1 MKRSLFYPIIFLV
14 VFVLM
19 VSLACAFPLGKE
31 KTPEPTE
38 VVNTAE
44 PSEVAVTETPTES
57 PTQQDALLVTRL
69 QDVKNAV
76 VQIEAEGT
84 FVDPEFGLQV
94 NAAGRGTGFI
104 IDPSGI
110 AVTNN
115 HVVTGAGLIKVYM
128 NGESQPR
135 NARLLGYSECNDLAV
150 IKIDGSDFSY
160 LKWYEGKIDVGQ
172 EVYLAGFPLGE
183 PEYSLTKGIISK
195 SNTNGDTSWTSIKGG
210 ILAHDATGNPGNSG
224 GPLVTA
230 DGAVVGIHFAGYK
243 EADQYFAISAT
254 TAIPVVAELEKGENY
269 ESLGVNGT
277 VISNEDGSITG
288 VWVASVDSGS
298 PAGKA
303 GINGGD
309 IIYQIEGL
317 VLGTD
322 GTMADYCSVIRTHG
336 EDDNMT
342 VSVLRFGSGE
352 YLEGELNG
360 DRLAVVS
367 QFSSEDDTDN
377 GSTGSGGEAFF
388 YDEFDGDLDYY
399 SLFSMSGDTD
409 DPKMGVY
416 SEDGALVFDL
426 QDTYLWPYVLYDPYT
441 YQDVRVDFEAENLGN
456 NNNMVALVCRYD
468 PDRGWYEF
476 NVTNSGLY
484 DIYYYDA
491 VTANDYQR
499 LYNGGSTAIN
509 MGKATNTYT
518 ITCQG
523 NNLSLYINGVLART
537 VQDNNLK
544 EGQVGFSVSSFEN
557 YPVTVNINWLSVSE
571 P

>member
-1 MKRSLFYPIIFLV
+1 MKRRLFVPI
-14 VFVLM
+14 VFVM
-19 VSLACAFPLGKE
+19 VLLLLVGTGCATSKGKE
-31 KTPEPTE
+31 TPAPTE
-38 VVNTAE
+38 APQIE
-44 PSEVAVTETPTES
+44 PLVIDTTDEF
-57 PTQQDALLVTRL
+57 QVTRL
-69 QDVKNAV
+69 EDVKKAV
-76 VQIEAEGT
+76 VQIESQGT
-84 FVDPEFGLQV
+84 FIDPEFGLQV

-104 IDPSGI
+104 IDSSGI

-115 HVVTGAGLIKVYM
+115 HVVTGAAVIKVWM
-128 NGESQPR
+128 DGESQPR
-135 NARLLGYSECNDLAV
+135 SARLLGYSECNDLAV

-160 LKWYEGKIDVGQ
+160 LKWFEGSVDVGK

-195 SNTNGDTSWTSIKGG
+195 SNTNGDTSWTSVKGG

-224 GPLVTA
+224 GPLVTP
-230 DGAVVGIHFAGYK
+230 DGEVVGIHFAGYK
-243 EADQYFAISAT
+243 EADQYFAISAK
-254 TAIPVVAELEKGENY
+254 TAMPIVDELKGGVNY
-269 ESLGVNGT
+269 ESLGVNGSI
-277 VISNEDGSITG
+277 VSNEDGSITG
-288 VWVASVDSGS
+288 VWVSSVASGS
-298 PAGKA
+298 PADKA
-303 GINGGD
+303 GVQAGD
-309 IIYQIEGL
+309 IIYQLEGL

-336 EDDNMT
+336 ADQNLS
-342 VSVLRFGSGE
+342 VSVLRFSTGE

-360 DRLAVVS
+360 DKLELVS
-367 QFSSEDDTDN
+367 SFGSTDDTDD
-377 GSTGSGGEAFF
+377 STSSYVSGDAYFL
-388 YDEFDGDLDYY
+388 DEFDGDLSYY
-399 SLFSMSGDTD
+399 SLFSMSGDVD

-416 SEDGALVFDL
+416 SDRGALVFDL
-426 QDTYLWPYVLYDPYT
+426 QDDYLWPYILYDPWT

-456 NNNMVALVCRYD
+456 NNNMVALICRYD

-491 VTANDYQR
+491 IQLKDYQR

-509 MGKATNTYT
+509 MGQATNTYS
-518 ITCQG
+518 IVCQG

-537 VQDNNLK
+537 IQDSHLK

-557 YPVTVNINWLSVSE
+557 YPVIVNLNWFAVSE

>member
-1 MKRSLFYPIIFLV
+1 MKRPLFFPLIFLV
-14 VFVLM
+14 VFVLV

-38 VVNTAE
+38 IAATSE
-44 PSEVAVTETPTES
+44 PLVAATTEAPSKTS
-57 PTQQDALLVTRL
+57 SQQDDLLVTKL
-69 QDVKNAV
+69 EDVKKAV
-76 VQIEAEGT
+76 FQIEAEGT

-128 NGESQPR
+128 NGEAKPR

-150 IKIDGSDFSY
+150 IKVDGSDFSY
-160 LKWYEGKIDVGQ
+160 LKWYEGSVDPGLEI
-172 EVYLAGFPLGE
+172 YLAGFPLGE
-183 PEYSLTKGIISK
+183 PEYSLNKGIISK

-224 GPLVTA
+224 GPLVTSQ
-230 DGAVVGIHFAGYK
+230 GEVVGVHFAGYK
-243 EADQYFAISAT
+243 DAGQYFAISAK
-254 TAIPVVAELEKGENY
+254 TAIPVVQDLEKGDNY
-269 ESLGVNGT
+269 ESLGVNGS
-277 VISNEDGSITG
+277 VISNDDGSLTG

-298 PAGKA
+298 PADKA
-303 GINGGD
+303 GLEGGD
-309 IIYQIEGL
+309 IIYQLEGL

-336 EDDNMT
+336 ADDNLS
-342 VSVLRFGSGE
+342 VSVLRFGTNE

-360 DRLAVVS
+360 DKLAVVS
-367 QFSSEDDTDN
+367 QFSSDDNSDS
-377 GSTGSGGEAFF
+377 GSTSSSGEAYFM
-388 YDEFDGDLDYY
+388 DEFDGGLDNY

-416 SEDGALVFDL
+416 SENGALVFDL
-426 QDTYLWPYVLYDPYT
+426 QGTYLWPYVLYDPYT
-441 YQDVRVDFEAENLGN
+441 YQDVRVDFEAENLGQN
-456 NNNMVALVCRYD
+456 DNMVALLCRYD

-491 VTANDYQR
+491 ITLKDYTR

-518 ITCQG
+518 ITCKG

-544 EGQVGFSVSSFEN
+544 EGQVGISVSSFGN
-557 YPVTVNINWLSVSE
+557 LPVIVDINWLSVSQ

>member
-1 MKRSLFYPIIFLV
+1 MKRIFVFPVAFLAIFILV
-14 VFVLM
+14 
-19 VSLACAFPLGKE
+19 VSLACKLPFGNKG
-31 KTPEPTE
+31 TPEPTE
-38 VVNTAE
+38 AAE
-44 PSEVAVTETPTES
+44 TETVTDITSS
-57 PTQQDALLVTRL
+57 PDNLLINKL
-69 QDVKNAV
+69 EDVKKAV

-84 FVDPEFGLQV
+84 FVDPEFGLQLNV
-94 NAAGRGTGFI
+94 SGAGSGFI
-104 IDPSGI
+104 IDPSGL

-115 HVVTGAGLIKVYM
+115 HVVTGAGLIRVWL
-128 NGESQPR
+128 NGETQPR

-160 LKWYEGKIDVGQ
+160 LKWFEGNIEVGQ
-172 EVYLAGFPLGE
+172 EIYLAGFPLGE

-195 SNTNGDTSWTSIKGG
+195 SNTNGDTNWTSIKGG

-224 GPLVTA
+224 GPLVTS
-230 DGAVVGIHFAGYK
+230 DGEVVGVHFASFK
-243 EADQYFAISAT
+243 EAGQYFAISAA
-254 TAIPVVAELEKGENY
+254 TAIPIVEELKNGNNY

-277 VISNEDGSITG
+277 IISNEDGSLTG
-288 VWVASVDSGS
+288 VWVSSVDSGS
-298 PAGKA
+298 PADKA
-303 GINGGD
+303 DIEPGD
-309 IIYQIEGL
+309 IIYQLEGL

-322 GTMADYCSVIRTHG
+322 GTLADYCSVIRTHG
-336 EDDNMT
+336 ADENLA
-342 VSVLRFGSGE
+342 VSVLRFATGE
-352 YLEGELNG
+352 YLEGEING
-360 DRLAVVS
+360 DALEIVDT
-367 QFSSEDDTDN
+367 FSSDTSA
-377 GSTGSGGEAFF
+377 GSGSASSGGEAYFL
-388 YDEFDGDLDYY
+388 DEFDGDLNYY
-399 SLFSMSGDTD
+399 SLFSMSGNTD

-416 SEDGALVFDL
+416 ADNGSLVFDL
-426 QDTYLWPYVLYDPYT
+426 QDTYLWPYVLYDPYI
-441 YQDVRVDFEAENLGN
+441 YEDVRVEFEAENLGN

-491 VTANDYQR
+491 VGLQDYQR

-509 MGKATNTYT
+509 MGKATNIYT

-544 EGQVGFSVSSFEN
+544 EGQVGLSVSSFDS
-557 YPVTVNINWLSVSE
+557 YPVIVNINWLSVSE

>member
-1 MKRSLFYPIIFLV
+1 MKRPLFFPLIFLV
-14 VFVLM
+14 VFVLV

-38 VVNTAE
+38 IAATSE
-44 PSEVAVTETPTES
+44 PLVAATTEAPSKTS
-57 PTQQDALLVTRL
+57 SQQDDLLVTTL
-69 QDVKNAV
+69 EDVKKAV
-76 VQIEAEGT
+76 FQIEAEGT

-115 HVVTGAGLIKVYM
+115 HVVTGAGLFKVYM
-128 NGESQPR
+128 NGEAKPR

-150 IKIDGSDFSY
+150 IKVDGSDFSY
-160 LKWYEGKIDVGQ
+160 LKWYEGSVDPGLEI
-172 EVYLAGFPLGE
+172 YLAGFPLGE
-183 PEYSLTKGIISK
+183 PEYSLNKGIISK

-224 GPLVTA
+224 GPLVTSQ
-230 DGAVVGIHFAGYK
+230 GEVVGVHFAGYK
-243 EADQYFAISAT
+243 DAGQYFAISAK
-254 TAIPVVAELEKGENY
+254 TAIPVVQDLEKGDNY
-269 ESLGVNGT
+269 ESLGVNGS
-277 VISNEDGSITG
+277 VISNDDGSLTG

-298 PAGKA
+298 PADKA
-303 GINGGD
+303 GLEGGD
-309 IIYQIEGL
+309 IIYQLEGL

-336 EDDNMT
+336 ADDNLS
-342 VSVLRFGSGE
+342 VSVLRFGTNE

-360 DRLAVVS
+360 DKLAVVS
-367 QFSSEDDTDN
+367 QFSSDDNSDS
-377 GSTGSGGEAFF
+377 GSTSSSGEAYFM
-388 YDEFDGDLDYY
+388 DEFDGGLDNY

-416 SEDGALVFDL
+416 SENGALVFDL
-426 QDTYLWPYVLYDPYT
+426 QGTYLWPYVLYDPYT
-441 YQDVRVDFEAENLGN
+441 YQDVRVDFEAENLGQN
-456 NNNMVALVCRYD
+456 DNMVALLCRYD

-491 VTANDYQR
+491 ITLKDYTR

-518 ITCQG
+518 ITCKG

-544 EGQVGFSVSSFEN
+544 EGQVGISVSSFGN
-557 YPVTVNINWLSVSE
+557 LPVIVDINWLSVSQ

>member
-1 MKRSLFYPIIFLV
+1 MKRPLFFPLIFLV
-14 VFVLM
+14 VFVLV

-38 VVNTAE
+38 IAATSE
-44 PSEVAVTETPTES
+44 PLVAATTEAPSKTS
-57 PTQQDALLVTRL
+57 SQQDDLLVTKL
-69 QDVKNAV
+69 EDVKKAV
-76 VQIEAEGT
+76 FQIEAEGT

-128 NGESQPR
+128 NGEAKPR

-150 IKIDGSDFSY
+150 IKVDGSDFSY
-160 LKWYEGKIDVGQ
+160 LKWYEGSVDPGLEI
-172 EVYLAGFPLGE
+172 YLAGFPLGE
-183 PEYSLTKGIISK
+183 PEYSLNKGIISK

-224 GPLVTA
+224 GPLVTSQ
-230 DGAVVGIHFAGYK
+230 GEVVGVHFAGYK
-243 EADQYFAISAT
+243 DAGQYFAISAK
-254 TAIPVVAELEKGENY
+254 TAIPVVQDLEKGDNY
-269 ESLGVNGT
+269 ESLGVNGS
-277 VISNEDGSITG
+277 VISNDDGSLTG

-298 PAGKA
+298 PADKA
-303 GINGGD
+303 GLEGGD
-309 IIYQIEGL
+309 IIYQLEGL

-336 EDDNMT
+336 ADDNLS
-342 VSVLRFGSGE
+342 VSVLRFGTNE

-360 DRLAVVS
+360 DKLAVVS
-367 QFSSEDDTDN
+367 QFSSDDNSDS
-377 GSTGSGGEAFF
+377 GSTSSSGEAYFL
-388 YDEFDGDLDYY
+388 DEFDGGLDNY

-416 SEDGALVFDL
+416 SENGALVFDL
-426 QDTYLWPYVLYDPYT
+426 QGTYLWPYVLYDPYT
-441 YQDVRVDFEAENLGN
+441 YQDVRVDFEAENLGQN
-456 NNNMVALVCRYD
+456 DNMVALLCRYD

-491 VTANDYQR
+491 ITLKDYTR

-518 ITCQG
+518 ITCKG

-544 EGQVGFSVSSFEN
+544 EGQVGISVSSFGN
-557 YPVTVNINWLSVSE
+557 LPVIVDINWLSVSQ

>member
-1 MKRSLFYPIIFLV
+1 MKRPLFFPLIFLV
-14 VFVLM
+14 VFVLV

-38 VVNTAE
+38 IAATSE
-44 PSEVAVTETPTES
+44 PLVAATTEAPSKTS
-57 PTQQDALLVTRL
+57 SQQDDLLVTKL
-69 QDVKNAV
+69 EDVKKAV
-76 VQIEAEGT
+76 FQIEAEGT

-128 NGESQPR
+128 NGEAKPR

-150 IKIDGSDFSY
+150 IKVDGSDFSY
-160 LKWYEGKIDVGQ
+160 LKWYEGSVDPGLEI
-172 EVYLAGFPLGE
+172 YLAGFPLGE
-183 PEYSLTKGIISK
+183 PEYSLNKGIISK

-224 GPLVTA
+224 GPLVTSQ
-230 DGAVVGIHFAGYK
+230 GEVVGVHFAGYK
-243 EADQYFAISAT
+243 DAGQYFAISAK
-254 TAIPVVAELEKGENY
+254 TAIPVVQDLEKGDNY
-269 ESLGVNGT
+269 ESLGVNGS
-277 VISNEDGSITG
+277 VISNDDGSLTG

-298 PAGKA
+298 PADKA
-303 GINGGD
+303 GLEGGD
-309 IIYQIEGL
+309 IIYQLEGL

-336 EDDNMT
+336 ADDNLS
-342 VSVLRFGSGE
+342 VSVLRFGTNE

-360 DRLAVVS
+360 DKLAVVS
-367 QFSSEDDTDN
+367 QFSSDENSDS
-377 GSTGSGGEAFF
+377 GSTSSSGEAYFM
-388 YDEFDGDLDYY
+388 DEFDGGLDNY

-416 SEDGALVFDL
+416 SENGALVFDL
-426 QDTYLWPYVLYDPYT
+426 QGTYLWPYVLYDPYT
-441 YQDVRVDFEAENLGN
+441 YQDVRVDFEAENLGQN
-456 NNNMVALVCRYD
+456 DNMVALLCRYD

-491 VTANDYQR
+491 ITLKDYTR

-544 EGQVGFSVSSFEN
+544 EGQVGISVSSFGN
-557 YPVTVNINWLSVSE
+557 LPVIVDINWLSVSQ

>member
-1 MKRSLFYPIIFLV
+1 
-14 VFVLM
+14 
-19 VSLACAFPLGKE
+19 
-31 KTPEPTE
+31 
-38 VVNTAE
+38 
-44 PSEVAVTETPTES
+44 
-57 PTQQDALLVTRL
+57 
-69 QDVKNAV
+69 
-76 VQIEAEGT
+76 
-84 FVDPEFGLQV
+84 
-94 NAAGRGTGFI
+94 
-104 IDPSGI
+104 
-110 AVTNN
+110 
-115 HVVTGAGLIKVYM
+115 M

-150 IKIDGSDFSY
+150 IKVDGSDFSY
-160 LKWYEGKIDVGQ
+160 LKWFEGTVDVGQ
-172 EVYLAGFPLGE
+172 EIYLAGFPLGE

-224 GPLVTA
+224 GPLVTSQ
-230 DGAVVGIHFAGYK
+230 GEVVGVHFAGYK
-243 EADQYFAISAT
+243 EADQYFAISAK
-254 TAIPVVAELEKGENY
+254 TAIPVVQDLEKGENY
-269 ESLGVNGT
+269 ESLGVNGSI
-277 VISNEDGSITG
+277 ISNEDGSLTG

-298 PAGKA
+298 PADKA
-303 GINGGD
+303 GLEGGD
-309 IIYQIEGL
+309 IIYQLEGL

-336 EDDNMT
+336 ADENLS
-342 VSVLRFGSGE
+342 VSVLRFGTNE

-360 DRLAVVS
+360 DKLAVVS
-367 QFSSEDDTDN
+367 QFSSDDNSDT
-377 GSTGSGGEAFF
+377 GSTSSSGEAYFL
-388 YDEFDGDLDYY
+388 DEFDGGLDNY

-416 SEDGALVFDL
+416 SENGALVFDL
-426 QDTYLWPYVLYDPYT
+426 QGTYLWPYVLYDPYT
-441 YQDVRVDFEAENLGN
+441 YQDVRVDFEAENLGQN
-456 NNNMVALVCRYD
+456 DNMVALLCRYD

-491 VTANDYQR
+491 ITRKDYTR

-544 EGQVGFSVSSFEN
+544 EGQVGISVSSFGN
-557 YPVTVNINWLSVSE
+557 LPVIVNINWLSVSQ

>member
-1 MKRSLFYPIIFLV
+1 MKRPLFFPLIFLV
-14 VFVLM
+14 VFVLV

-38 VVNTAE
+38 AANTSE
-44 PSEVAVTETPTES
+44 PSEEAPVKS
-57 PTQQDALLVTRL
+57 SSQQNDLLVTKL
-69 QDVKNAV
+69 EDVKKAV
-76 VQIEAEGT
+76 IQIEAEGT

-150 IKIDGSDFSY
+150 IKVDGSDFSY
-160 LKWYEGKIDVGQ
+160 LKWFEGTVDVGQ
-172 EVYLAGFPLGE
+172 EIYLAGFPLGE

-224 GPLVTA
+224 GPLVTSQ
-230 DGAVVGIHFAGYK
+230 GEVVGVHFAGYK
-243 EADQYFAISAT
+243 EADQYFAISAK
-254 TAIPVVAELEKGENY
+254 TAIPVVQDLEKGENY
-269 ESLGVNGT
+269 ESLGVNGSI
-277 VISNEDGSITG
+277 ISNEDGSLTG

-298 PAGKA
+298 PADKA
-303 GINGGD
+303 GLEGGD
-309 IIYQIEGL
+309 IIYQLEGL

-336 EDDNMT
+336 ADENLS
-342 VSVLRFGSGE
+342 VSVLRFGTNE

-360 DRLAVVS
+360 DKLAVVS
-367 QFSSEDDTDN
+367 QFSSDDNSDT
-377 GSTGSGGEAFF
+377 GSTSSSGEAYFL
-388 YDEFDGDLDYY
+388 DEFDGGLDNY

-416 SEDGALVFDL
+416 SENGALVFDL
-426 QDTYLWPYVLYDPYT
+426 QGTYLWPYVLYDPYT
-441 YQDVRVDFEAENLGN
+441 YQDVRVDFEAENLGQN
-456 NNNMVALVCRYD
+456 DNMVALLCRYD

-491 VTANDYQR
+491 ITRKDYTR

-544 EGQVGFSVSSFEN
+544 EGQVGISVSSFGN
-557 YPVTVNINWLSVSE
+557 LPVIVNINWLSVSQ

>member
-1 MKRSLFYPIIFLV
+1 MKRSLFFPLIFLV
-14 VFVLM
+14 VFVLV
-19 VSLACAFPLGKE
+19 VSLACALPFGKD
-31 KTPEPTE
+31 KTPDPTE
-38 VVNTAE
+38 AAKTAE
-44 PSEVAVTETPTES
+44 PIEVTATVAPTETDS
-57 PTQQDALLVTRL
+57 PQDALLVTNL
-69 QDVKNAV
+69 EDVKKAV

-128 NGESQPR
+128 DGESQPR

-150 IKIDGSDFSY
+150 IKIDGADFSY
-160 LKWYEGKIDVGQ
+160 LNWFEGAVNVGQ

-224 GPLVTA
+224 GPLVTSQ
-230 DGAVVGIHFAGYK
+230 GEVVGIHFAGYK
-243 EADQYFAISAT
+243 EADQYFAIST
-254 TAIPVVAELEKGENY
+254 KTAIPVVEVMEKGENY

-277 VISNEDGSITG
+277 IVSNEDGSLTG

-298 PAGKA
+298 PADKA
-303 GINGGD
+303 GIAGGD
-309 IIYQIEGL
+309 IIYQLEGL

-336 EDDNMT
+336 SDDNLS
-342 VSVLRFGSGE
+342 VSVLRFGTSE

-360 DRLAVVS
+360 DKLAVVS
-367 QFSSEDDTDN
+367 QFSSDDGTDD
-377 GSTGSGGEAFF
+377 GSTSSGGEAYF
-388 YDEFDGDLDYY
+388 YDEFDGGMDYY
-399 SLFSMSGDTD
+399 SLFSMSGDSN

-416 SEDGALVFDL
+416 SEDGALVFNL
-426 QDTYLWPYVLYDPYT
+426 QDTYLWPYVLYDPYI
-441 YQDVRVDFEAENLGN
+441 YEDVRVDFEAENLGS

-468 PDRGWYEF
+468 PERGWYEF

-491 VTANDYQR
+491 ISLKDYQR

-509 MGKATNTYT
+509 MGRATNTYT

-544 EGQVGFSVSSFEN
+544 EGQVGFSVSSFED
-557 YPVTVNINWLSVSE
+557 YPVIVNLNWLSVSQ

>member
-1 MKRSLFYPIIFLV
+1 MKRPLFFPLIFLV
-14 VFVLM
+14 VFVLV

-38 VVNTAE
+38 IAATTE
-44 PSEVAVTETPTES
+44 PLVAATTEAPSKTS
-57 PTQQDALLVTRL
+57 SQQDDLLVTKL
-69 QDVKNAV
+69 EDVKKAV
-76 VQIEAEGT
+76 FQIEAEGT

-128 NGESQPR
+128 NGEAKPR

-150 IKIDGSDFSY
+150 IKVDGSDFSY
-160 LKWYEGKIDVGQ
+160 LKWYEGSVDPGLEI
-172 EVYLAGFPLGE
+172 YLAGFPLGE
-183 PEYSLTKGIISK
+183 PEYSLNKGIISK

-224 GPLVTA
+224 GPLVTSQ
-230 DGAVVGIHFAGYK
+230 GEVVGVHFAGYK
-243 EADQYFAISAT
+243 DAGQYFAISAK
-254 TAIPVVAELEKGENY
+254 TAIPVVQDLEKGDNY
-269 ESLGVNGT
+269 ESLGVNGS
-277 VISNEDGSITG
+277 VISNDDGSLTG

-298 PAGKA
+298 PADKA
-303 GINGGD
+303 GLEGGD
-309 IIYQIEGL
+309 IIYQLEGL

-336 EDDNMT
+336 ADDNLS
-342 VSVLRFGSGE
+342 VSVLRFGTNE

-360 DRLAVVS
+360 DKLAVVS
-367 QFSSEDDTDN
+367 QFSSDDNSDS
-377 GSTGSGGEAFF
+377 GSTSSSGEAYFM
-388 YDEFDGDLDYY
+388 DEFDGGLDNY

-416 SEDGALVFDL
+416 SENGALVFDL
-426 QDTYLWPYVLYDPYT
+426 QGTYLWPYVLYDPYT
-441 YQDVRVDFEAENLGN
+441 YQDVRVDFEAENLGQN
-456 NNNMVALVCRYD
+456 DNMVALLCRYD

-491 VTANDYQR
+491 ITLKDYTR

-518 ITCQG
+518 ITCKG

-544 EGQVGFSVSSFEN
+544 EGQVGISVSSFGN
-557 YPVTVNINWLSVSE
+557 LPVIVDINWLSVSQ